1 MRFSPPRTLVF
12 HEDNAMRF
20 PGRKLSV
27 VLRRNESKDE
37 QSGGIEYT
45 GYDIFWPSGARVQG
59 LAFDR
64 FCKIGVRYILGRD
77 KPAVAELDAYF
88 VPLAGRQELPPR
100 VPGSRVRVLSL
111 ERDGPRLT
119 VCLSDETPTDIV
131 FDLEQDEEPVLKWL
145 GARAIAD
152 RARQWFG
159 FYALQAASVGAAGA
173 GRPARQRPSAFVP
186 APRSEQNGMIVV
198 P

>member
-1 MRFSPPRTLVF
+1 
-12 HEDNAMRF
+12 MRF

-37 QSGGIEYT
+37 QIGGIEYT

-77 KPAVAELDAYF
+77 KPAVAEVDAYF

-131 FDLEQDEEPVLKWL
+131 FDLEQDEEPVLRWL
-145 GARAIAD
+145 GARAVAD
-152 RARQWFG
+152 PGRQWFG
-159 FYALQAASVGAAGA
+159 FYALQAARVEARAA
-173 GRPARQRPSAFVP
+173 RREARERVP
-186 APRSEQNGMIVV
+186 AYPLVPRSEENGIFVA